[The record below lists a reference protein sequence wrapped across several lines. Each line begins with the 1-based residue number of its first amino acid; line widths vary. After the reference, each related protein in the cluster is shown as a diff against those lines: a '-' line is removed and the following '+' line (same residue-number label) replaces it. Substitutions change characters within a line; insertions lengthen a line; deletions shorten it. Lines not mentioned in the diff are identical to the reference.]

1 MRISDWSSD
10 VCSSDLQVVRI
21 ASFQAALE
29 HLEGD
34 RFRSRSLAMDPWATS
49 RTLLQW
55 RDRLVELGWKPDG
68 GWQSRRLADLAT
80 AEGAAA
86 DLPPRIAARTNAL
99 LQVPETTVYHPV
111 RRVRLIARRGIGRA
125 TWGG

>member
-34 RFRSRSLAMDPWATS
+34 RFWSRSLAMDPRATS

-68 GWQSRRLADLAT
+68 GWQSRRLADLPA
-80 AEGAAA
+80 AEGEAA
-86 DLPPRIAARTNAL
+86 DLPPGLPARNTAL
-99 LQVPETTVYHPV
+99 LQILAHAASPPV
-111 RRVRLIARRGIGRA
+111 RTVRHNHPPDI
-125 TWGG
+125 